1 MIMRSSVEKRH
12 DAFINRINY
21 ASGLNDFPVDPS
33 KLVASDDLVTAF
45 DEWRKL
51 ENLKKLQDISHLA
64 VLPPS

>member
-12 DAFINRINY
+12 DAFITRINY
-21 ASGLNDFPVDPS
+21 ASGLNDFPVDLS
-33 KLVASDDLVTAF
+33 KLEASEELVTAF

-51 ENLKKLQDISHLA
+51 ENLKKLQDFSHLA